1 MLTKS
6 PDWIKN
12 QLLTLGSTAAGI
24 VAGES
29 PYTTPAELYDQMVAA
44 AEDRINPKEM
54 NDDMRRG
61 LLTEPLHRQLLEDHL
76 GKVIHDH
83 DQDCFILN
91 PAMPWAHALPDGWL
105 LHPDMPE
112 TIPVQLKCP
121 RPRSWHEIKLKGL
134 HGYWLLG
141 TQHSLAVTEA
151 PYEQFSVLNPET
163 FRILTFPVYPDAQI
177 IERLMQIEK
186 EFYAAFLER
195 RRPAEAETPR
205 IELPAIMG
213 TLKYLDTTE
222 AMEARDFYK
231 TATQLMED
239 AEALV
244 DEAKARIARM
254 MGEAEV
260 VEFPGLRVYWRDM
273 PGRKT
278 TDKEA
283 MQRDGID
290 PKKYE
295 KQGAPYKQMNAYWL
309 GK

>member
-1 MLTKS
+1 MKDKS
-6 PDWIKN
+6 PGWIKQ
-12 QLLTLGSTAAGI
+12 QLLTLGSTAAGV

-29 PYTTPAELYDQMVAA
+29 PYASPAELYDKMVAA
-44 AEDRINPKEM
+44 AEDRLIPDDM

-61 LLTEPLHRQLLEDHL
+61 ILTEPLHRQLLEDHL

-83 DQDCFILN
+83 DQDTFLHHLD
-91 PAMPWAHALPDGWL
+91 MPWAHALPDGWL
-105 LHPDMPE
+105 IDDGRE
-112 TIPVQLKCP
+112 IPVQLKCP

-141 TQHSLAVTEA
+141 TQHSLAVTAA

-163 FRILTFPVYPDAQI
+163 FRVLTFPVYPDPEIIAELMR
-177 IERLMQIEK
+177 IERD
-186 EFYAAFLER
+186 FYAGFLER
-195 RRPAEAETPR
+195 RRPIEAETPK
-205 IELPAIMG
+205 IELPSIKG
-213 TLKYLDTTE
+213 TLKYLAGPE
-222 AMEARDFYK
+222 AMEARDFYR
-231 TATQLMED
+231 TAMTLQED

-244 DEAKARIARM
+244 EEAKARIAQM

-278 TDKEA
+278 LDRSA
-283 MQRDGID
+283 MKNDGID
-290 PKKYE
+290 PAKYE
-295 KQGAPYKQMNAYWL
+295 KSGKPYKMFSPYWL